1 MELAT
6 APGLPGLGTI
16 SEMGGL
22 GGLGAD
28 HSALS
33 ELTSYADSINREQA
47 FTEAIRSSRTDM
59 LAAVPAQEYIED
71 TRISKWTQVATSQ
84 GLSPQGEVTAYL
96 SSAQCVDLKSTRM
109 SGTMTI
115 TFPAGAVAAGNYWLL
130 PSALPLMPFIY
141 GIQIGQNGN
150 VLQDP
155 GTATDQGWLTQMR
168 LAKKAFNDSDLIW
181 SSTQLNAAN
190 INDYDGAAFSY
201 TTIPNDYA
209 TPTTTDMR
217 IPMTAAA
224 QTFDI
229 TFTIRPTH
237 SFFGIEKT
245 WPPNL
250 PLKLIVRW
258 NPAMTSTLFNG
269 QGAAAGTNV
278 ITQLYIHNIRTEEIY
293 LVPEMRTYIM
303 NHFET
308 GPGTNLD
315 QRALARTMNKAALF
329 DPTFGI
335 PQYNAADIGAI
346 FQFDAFRLSSHA
358 VSGTQWQIMP
368 VMNGS
373 ARPTDIVVA
382 IPHAQLPYGA
392 SLTPAANVELTSI
405 QVLYNGQTIWDEPF
419 TPITLGG
426 GTNMEP
432 MYAESRRYVL
442 DDKGYMGPLTPWW
455 NYETWAADHAW
466 FVVKI
471 APSHNKNEIQPFRSA
486 PLEIRGTFSTPV
498 PAGMNIRVGL
508 FFNQTM
514 LLQKNNTAIF
524 SLPIY

>member
-6 APGLPGLGTI
+6 APGLPGLSTI

-22 GGLGAD
+22 GGMGAD
-28 HSALS
+28 HTSLS
-33 ELTSYADSINREQA
+33 ELTSYAESLNREQA

-71 TRISKWTQVATSQ
+71 TRISKWTMTTTSQ
-84 GLSPQGEVTAYL
+84 GFAPQGEVTAYL
-96 SSAQCVDLKSTRM
+96 SSAQCVDLQSTRM
-109 SGTMTI
+109 TGSCSI
-115 TFPAGAVAAGNYWLL
+115 TFPAGTAGAANYFVV
-130 PSALPLMPFIY
+130 PTALPLMLMTY
-141 GIQIGQNGN
+141 GVQIGQNGN

-155 GTATDQGWLTQMR
+155 GTATDQCWLTQMR
-168 LAKKAFNDSDLIW
+168 LAKRPFNESDLVY
-181 SSTQLNAAN
+181 SSTRLGTVL
-190 INDYDGAAFSY
+190 DGKALSY
-201 TTIPNDYA
+201 TTEPNAYTSNATVNEVTIPSG
-209 TPTTTDMR
+209 
-217 IPMTAAA
+217 AAA
-224 QTFDI
+224 QTLTF
-229 TFTIRPTH
+229 TFTIRPPH

-250 PLKLIVRW
+250 PLKMIVRW
-258 NPAMTSTLFNG
+258 NPSNTAGLIG
-269 QGAAAGTNV
+269 AQGTAVDQLAAVEINV
-278 ITQLYIHNIRTEEIY
+278 RVDYIRTEEIY

-335 PQYNAADIGAI
+335 PQYNAADVGAI

-358 VSGTQWQIMP
+358 VNGTQWQIMP
-368 VMNGS
+368 VLNGS
-373 ARPTDIVVA
+373 ARPTTIVIA
-382 IPHAQLPYGA
+382 IPNPDIPYTSALAPQPGCTLN
-392 SLTPAANVELTSI
+392 SL
-405 QVLYNGQTIWDEPF
+405 QVLYNGQTIWDSPF
-419 TPITLGG
+419 VPVADVGN
-426 GTNMEP
+426 NMEP
-432 MYAESRRYVL
+432 LYAESKRNADADTGTV
-442 DDKGYMGPLTPWW
+442 GPLTPWW
-455 NYETWAADHAW
+455 NYESWKADHSW
-466 FVVKI
+466 IVVKI
-471 APSHNKNEIQPFRSA
+471 APSHNRNEIQPFRSA
-486 PLEIRGTFSTPV
+486 PVEIRGTFTTPV